1 VRSLALVMPGMR
13 PLVLLAALLLACTPT
28 LPQAVSSAS
37 PTVEPTVVATATPKP
52 PQPVRARSVAAVG
65 TGFVA
70 SGDFTGTKTS
80 QVAFIQD
87 TAADQ
92 SVSISVGKGPADP
105 ATASLWFKSGP
116 GYLSLARAKLAVMDV
131 DADGKD
137 DLVGLYDS
145 GANTSRIY
153 VFRSTGSTFVPAG
166 AWWSG
171 DLTWARARNLLA
183 GRFSSAEKDALLIT
197 YQDDGAQLRIL
208 DFEPSGDKFIA
219 SDAAYISGKGQWDLS
234 KAKFA
239 VGRFTRAT
247 GADQLVAMYPSGTR
261 AKLQLFEP
269 GAKGLAYQPG
279 VYETDADYDVS
290 HVTLA
295 AADVNA
301 DGQDDLVALY
311 VDADGGARIHVFDP
325 AASWKPVNGLSGMAA
340 LPAGALCASMGG
352 LIVGDWDSDGRAD
365 ALALAPSGLNATRM
379 HRLASSGTTLT
390 VSSGAEPLSCPVWP
404 LNGMPANGANTTI
417 RPLYVKVDNN
427 PSARPHYGIAKA
439 DQVYEWLVEGLTT
452 RLAAVFQSQTP
463 DVIGSVRSARMTDRP
478 ILPSLGAAFVYSG
491 GGPEELMAIH
501 FDEAVGH
508 RYVDISPNY
517 GWGYRVEFRHAP
529 YNYFTTYGALKAAL
543 AAAPD
548 GDQPALIAPW
558 SFLPTATGDPLAG
571 GFAGSVPATSITIPY
586 RAGFAVGY
594 TYTPA
599 TRSYARTQDGEREV
613 DGATGQVIAA
623 KDVVVI
629 LTEVH
634 FTEAFGLDPAGNPK
648 LDMTLTGTGKGI
660 IFRDGLRQDVTW
672 TRPDIVDAFTF
683 RNASGEVVQLSPGQP
698 WIHIVP
704 QDWIIPS
711 K

>member
-1 VRSLALVMPGMR
+1 MIRSIR
-13 PLVLLAALLLACTPT
+13 PLVVLAALLLGCTPS

-37 PTVEPTVVATATPKP
+37 PTIQPTAAASATPKP
-52 PQPVRARSVAAVG
+52 PQPVRARSVAVVG
-65 TGFVA
+65 SGIVA
-70 SGDFTGTKTS
+70 SGDFLGTKTS

-87 TAADQ
+87 PAADL
-92 SVSISVGKGPADP
+92 SVSISVGKATADP
-105 ATASLWFKSGP
+105 ATAALWFKSGP

-131 DADGKD
+131 DGDGKD

-145 GANTSRIY
+145 GALTSRLY
-153 VFRSTGSTFVPAG
+153 VFRSTGTTFVPAG
-166 AWWSG
+166 IWWSG
-171 DLTWARARNLLA
+171 DLNWARARNVLA
-183 GRFSSAEKDALLIT
+183 GRFASAEKDALLIT
-197 YQDDGAQLRIL
+197 YQDDGAQMRVLS
-208 DFEPSGDKFIA
+208 FEASGDKFVGG
-219 SDAAYISGKGQWDLS
+219 AAVYNSGAGQWDLAR
-234 KAKFA
+234 AKFA
-239 VGRFTRAT
+239 VGRFTRTT
-247 GADQLVAMYPSGTR
+247 GPDQLVAMYPSGTR

-290 HVTLA
+290 HATLA

-301 DGQDDLVALY
+301 DGRDDLIALY

-325 AASWKPVNGLSGMAA
+325 AAAWKPTSGLSGMAS
-340 LPAGALCASMGG
+340 LPAGAMCASTGA

-365 ALALAPSGLNATRM
+365 AVAIAPSTANAMRM
-379 HRLASSGTTLT
+379 NRLASTGTALT
-390 VSSGAEPLSCPVWP
+390 VAAGAEALRCPVWP

-452 RLAAVFQSQTP
+452 RLAAVFQSQAP

-508 RYVDISPNY
+508 RYVDIAPTY

-529 YNYFTTYGALKAAL
+529 YNYFTTYAALKGAI

-558 SFLPTATGDPLAG
+558 SFLPTATGDPTAG
-571 GFAGSVPATSITIPY
+571 GFTGSVPATRITIPY

-594 TYTPA
+594 TYDPA
-599 TRSYARTQDGEREV
+599 TRTYGRVQDGEREV
-613 DGATGQVIAA
+613 DGATNQVIAA
-623 KDVVVI
+623 RDVVVI

-634 FTEAFGLDPAGNPK
+634 FTTDFGLDPAGNPK

-660 IFRDGLRQDVTW
+660 VFRDGLRQDVTW

-683 RNASGEVVQLSPGQP
+683 RNASGDVVQLSPGQP

-704 QDWIIPS
+704 LDWTIPS
-711 K
+711 N

>member
-1 VRSLALVMPGMR
+1 MSRSLR
-13 PLVLLAALLLACTPT
+13 PLVVLVALLLGCTPSV
-28 LPQAVSSAS
+28 PQAVSSAS
-37 PTVEPTVVATATPKP
+37 PTVEPSVAASATPKP
-52 PQPVRARSVAAVG
+52 PQPVRARSVAVVG
-65 TGFVA
+65 TGIVA
-70 SGDFTGTKTS
+70 SGDFLGTKTS

-87 TAADQ
+87 PVADL
-92 SVSISVGKGPADP
+92 SVSISVGKGTADP
-105 ATASLWFKSGP
+105 GTAALWFKSGP
-116 GYLSLARAKLAVMDV
+116 GYLSLARTKLAVMDV
-131 DADGKD
+131 DGDGKD

-145 GANTSRIY
+145 GALTSRLY
-153 VFRSTGSTFVPAG
+153 VFRSTGTGFVPAG
-166 AWWSG
+166 IWWSG
-171 DLTWARARNLLA
+171 DLNWARARDVLA
-183 GRFSSAEKDALLIT
+183 GRFASGEKDALLIT
-197 YQDDGAQLRIL
+197 YQDDAAQMRVLY
-208 DFEPSGDKFIA
+208 FEPSSDKFVA
-219 SDAAYISGKGQWDLS
+219 GTAVYNSGQGQWDLA

-239 VGRFTRAT
+239 VGRFTRTT
-247 GADQLVAMYPSGTR
+247 GPDQLVAMYPSGTR

-269 GAKGLAYQPG
+269 GAKGLTYQPG

-290 HVTLA
+290 HATLA

-301 DGQDDLVALY
+301 DGRDDLIALY
-311 VDADGGARIHVFDP
+311 VDADGGARVHVFDP
-325 AASWKPVNGLSGMAA
+325 AASWKPANGLSGMAS
-340 LPAGALCASMGG
+340 LPAGAMCASTGA

-365 ALALAPSGLNATRM
+365 AVAIAPSAANAMRM
-379 HRLASSGTTLT
+379 NRLASTGTTLT
-390 VSSGAEPLSCPVWP
+390 VALGADALRCPVWP
-404 LNGMPANGANTTI
+404 LTGMPANGANTTI

-452 RLAAVFQSQTP
+452 RLAAVFQSQAP

-508 RYVDISPNY
+508 RYVDIAPTY
-517 GWGYRVEFRHAP
+517 GWGYRVPFRPAP
-529 YNYFTTYGALKAAL
+529 YNYFTTYAQIKGAI

-558 SFLPTATGDPLAG
+558 SFLPTSAGDPVAG
-571 GFAGSVPATSITIPY
+571 GFTGSVPATRITIPY

-594 TYTPA
+594 TYDPA
-599 TRSYARTQDGEREV
+599 TRTYGRAQDGVREV
-613 DGATGQVIAA
+613 DGATNQAIAA
-623 KDVVVI
+623 RDIVVI

-634 FTEAFGLDPAGNPK
+634 FTTEFGLDPAGNPK

-660 IFRDGLRQDVTW
+660 VFRDGLRQEVTW

-683 RNASGEVVQLSPGQP
+683 RSASSEVVQLSPGQP

-704 QDWIIPS
+704 LDWNIPS
-711 K
+711 N